1 MTHQKKRENTDLIAI
16 FEVVEEEVGVG
27 NSEDEVLHL
36 LTQHVQVLP
45 VLHIPEWKMN
55 LRICQ

>member
-36 LTQHVQVLP
+36 LTQHVQVLA